1 MLKTSYT
8 PKTSGKALKTSY
20 TPKTSGKA
28 LKTSE
33 TLKTVSK
40 VRHLRQVALETW
52 PNLM

>member
-1 MLKTSYT
+1 M
-8 PKTSGKALKTSY
+8 LKTSY

-40 VRHLRQVALETW
+40 VRHLRQVALET
-52 PNLM
+52 